1 VLVIVSE
8 LLVIVEKFLQGKPKK
23 EQVQNLP
30 GLLLQGNK
38 KEIKKENP
46 PNLEGFFLYYTNN

>member
-1 VLVIVSE
+1 VLVIVRE
-8 LLVIVEKFLQGKPKK
+8 LPVIAEKFHQGKPKK

>member
-1 VLVIVSE
+1 VLVIVPE
-8 LLVIVEKFLQGKPKK
+8 LLVIAEKFLQGKPKK
-23 EQVQNLP
+23 EQALNRP
-30 GLLLQGNK
+30 DLLLQGNK

>member
-1 VLVIVSE
+1 VLVIVPE
-8 LLVIVEKFLQGKPKK
+8 LLVIAEKCLQGKLKK
-23 EQVQNLP
+23 EQVQNRP
-30 GLLLQGNK
+30 DLLLRGNK

>member
-1 VLVIVSE
+1 VLVIVPE
-8 LLVIVEKFLQGKPKK
+8 LLVIAEKFLQGKPKK
-23 EQVQNLP
+23 EQVQNRQN
-30 GLLLQGNK
+30 LLLQGNK

>member
-1 VLVIVSE
+1 VLVIAPE
-8 LLVIVEKFLQGKPKK
+8 LLVIAEKFLQGKQKK
-23 EQVQNLP
+23 ERVQNLP
-30 GLLLQGNK
+30 DLLLQGNK

>member
-1 VLVIVSE
+1 VLVIVPE
-8 LLVIVEKFLQGKPKK
+8 LLVIAEKFLQGKPKK
-23 EQVQNLP
+23 ELVQNRPDLLP
-30 GLLLQGNK
+30 QGNK